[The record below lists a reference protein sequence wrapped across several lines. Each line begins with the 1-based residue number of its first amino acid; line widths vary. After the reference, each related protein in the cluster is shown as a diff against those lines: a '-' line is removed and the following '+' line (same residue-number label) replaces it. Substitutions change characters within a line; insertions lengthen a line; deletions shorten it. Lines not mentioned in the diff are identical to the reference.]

1 MKSFRRVLFIGLG
14 VVTGAALLSFA
25 LLNQGE
31 ATLDFFLI
39 SDVSM
44 PIWLLVLAC
53 VGVGWLIPR
62 LLRIGLWFQWRR
74 ERKLLEKRVGEL
86 EQEVVALRNIPLEL
100 EPKGT
105 PEVMGPGEPVK
116 VRAVTAIDVSERVG
130 GPALLPAG
138 SDSAADADDTEM
150 VTES

>member
-1 MKSFRRVLFIGLG
+1 MFIGLG

-25 LLNQGE
+25 LLNQSE
-31 ATLDFFLI
+31 AKLDFFLI

-44 PIWLLVLAC
+44 PIWLLVLGC
-53 VGVGWLIPR
+53 LGVGWLVPR

-74 ERKLLEKRVGEL
+74 ERIRMGKRIDEL
-86 EQEVVALRNIPLEL
+86 ENEVVALRNIPLEL

-105 PEVMGPGEPVK
+105 PEVVSPSEPVQ
-116 VRAVTAIDVSERVG
+116 VRAVAAVDVSERVG

-138 SDSAADADDTEM
+138 SDPVVDTDDSDL
-150 VTES
+150 VTEN